1 MLNEKIKNK
10 SIKKQIKK
18 KKLVSF
24 YSHKPGWKYKKES
37 PGH

>member
-10 SIKKQIKK
+10 SIKKQIK